1 MGKISIRRAV
11 ESDFDAINL
20 QTRALF
26 EYQRSLV
33 PAEMAG
39 KECEDY
45 DRETFLDEINC
56 SDKIWLIAE
65 CEGQAIGS
73 CFAYLTADRYD
84 NIFCYIDHL
93 YVEPPFRKQGAGQRL
108 VDEIVRFAHT
118 EGVQAVQLDVWSANL
133 LGREFY
139 QNLGF
144 SPLSYTLKKEI

>member
-1 MGKISIRRAV
+1 MSKIIVRRA
-11 ESDFDAINL
+11 EQQDFCVVD
-20 QTRALF
+20 QHTHALF
-26 EYQRSLV
+26 EYQKSLV
-33 PAEMAG
+33 PEVLG
-39 KECEDY
+39 EKDCEGY
-45 DRETFLDEINC
+45 DSAVFGDEIGC

-93 YVEPPFRKQGAGQRL
+93 YVEPPFRKQGAGQRF